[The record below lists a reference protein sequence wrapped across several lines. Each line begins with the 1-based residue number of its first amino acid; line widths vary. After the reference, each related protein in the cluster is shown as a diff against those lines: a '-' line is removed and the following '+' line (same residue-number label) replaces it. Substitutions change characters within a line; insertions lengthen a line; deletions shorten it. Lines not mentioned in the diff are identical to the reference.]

1 MIFIQFIQVSLCH
14 VVCITSRYVLTYTY
28 QKTFFLSLKPKKK
41 TKKNNTTESYD
52 KSTKRNYPNKSLSI
66 NQNQCRARHYKF
78 RFLLSPEISN
88 VVDA

>member
-1 MIFIQFIQVSLCH
+1 MYNITVCLDLHIAKNIFFWFVSE
-14 VVCITSRYVLTYTY
+14 T
-28 QKTFFLSLKPKKK
+28 KK
-41 TKKNNTTESYD
+41 TNTTESYD

-88 VVDA
+88 VADA

>member
-28 QKTFFLSLKPKKK
+28 QKTFFFVSETKKK
-41 TKKNNTTESYD
+41 PNTTESYD